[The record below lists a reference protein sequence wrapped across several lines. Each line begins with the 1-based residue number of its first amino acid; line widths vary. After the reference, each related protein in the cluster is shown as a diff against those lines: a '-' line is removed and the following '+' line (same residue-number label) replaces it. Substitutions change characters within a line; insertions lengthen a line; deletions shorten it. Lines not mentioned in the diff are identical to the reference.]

1 MEDLKGKN
9 FSKIKAFGWTIV
21 SVTLGISL
29 ASIALSFFENNIDK
43 ISNEGGRALAVE
55 SIIKN
60 EKPKY
65 FYINQNSYVE
75 PKVSAKAYLVGDLNT
90 GEVILAKNQDQKLPI
105 ASVSKLMTAYVAK
118 EIVKGD
124 EEAKASQRA
133 LLTYGGNGGV
143 RVGEKIIKKIKKE
156 GKNLNIFSTFFED
169 PSGLSENN
177 QSTPADLFKFTG
189 FIKQATPELLQITTK
204 RNYSTKKHSWPS
216 TNQFLHDSGYMG
228 GKSGYTDPALQTVV
242 SLFSLPL
249 SESSTRPMGI
259 VLLRSWDRRKDVETI
274 LKYLK
279 KNVYYG
285 GEADASTDWVREKVG
300 APDIRE
306 PDYVTMTFGGDI
318 MLDRGVKN
326 SVIKNFNNDYSAL
339 FGELEML
346 KDSDIVFAN
355 LEGTASDVD

>member
-133 LLTYGGNGGV
+133 LLTYGGNGGF
-143 RVGEKIIKKIKKE
+143 RVGEKIKISDLLYPLLLESSNDAAEIIAEYFERDSFIRKMNQE
-156 GKNLNIFSTFFED
+156 AENLNMSSTFFED

-249 SESSTRPMGI
+249 SESSTRPIGI
-259 VLLRSWDRRKDVETI
+259 VLLRSLDRRKDVETI

-285 GEADASTDWVREKVG
+285 GEA
-300 APDIRE
+300 
-306 PDYVTMTFGGDI
+306 
-318 MLDRGVKN
+318 GV
-326 SVIKNFNNDYSAL
+326 I
-339 FGELEML
+339 
-346 KDSDIVFAN
+346 
-355 LEGTASDVD
+355 